1 MVIEVSEARTG
12 YSSNK
17 SEALH
22 AYTEDPQYET
32 TTDMKASNLSPK
44 QLNITVLKSQ

>member
-1 MVIEVSEARTG
+1 MVTKVPEARTG
-12 YSSNK
+12 YSSNN
-17 SEALH
+17 

-44 QLNITVLKSQ
+44 QLNITVLISL